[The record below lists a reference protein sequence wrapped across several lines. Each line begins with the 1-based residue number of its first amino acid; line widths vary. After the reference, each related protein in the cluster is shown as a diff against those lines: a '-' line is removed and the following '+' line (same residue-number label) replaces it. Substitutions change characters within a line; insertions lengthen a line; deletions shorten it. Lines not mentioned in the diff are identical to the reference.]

1 MKHRLFHLL
10 AAVCILLSIVCIVEW
25 LNDARVPFR
34 LVPSADVP
42 PGLTWDRPVHRY
54 FGFLVYEIAGN
65 TIQLNYA
72 NGVRASLTFFPEPSE
87 HGQQP
92 PGMIWLDGKP
102 FLLK

>member
-1 MKHRLFHLL
+1 MTTTHTIRFSSDGRFERNDSVAVSHREELPGGT
-10 AAVCILLSIVCIVEW
+10 I
-25 LNDARVPFR
+25 
-34 LVPSADVP
+34 
-42 PGLTWDRPVHRY
+42 GLTTGHHDSSDA
-54 FGFLVYEIAGN
+54 GTYEIAGN

-102 FLLK
+102 ILLK